1 MILMTLEIKQL
12 SATDVG
18 INMLTDRIDEHATEL
33 ERAARTILCN
43 AINQYVRANCAPDFD
58 CRAPKFDNLRSVVEG
73 A

>member
-1 MILMTLEIKQL
+1 MILMTLEIEQR
-12 SATDVG
+12 SGAGVG
-18 INMLTDRIDEHATEL
+18 INVLTDRIDERATGL